1 MKDFALDAHGDI
13 LIEAGKMV
21 LVHGKEQEIQKI
33 RQVLG
38 TKLGEWAFDEKEGID
53 FDALSQKQPDLQR
66 IRETL
71 QNGLQEINASYV
83 LQSCSY
89 NVQERTLYV
98 QATAAA
104 QEVLECYVPIAT
116 KQ

>member
-38 TKLGEWAFDEKEGID
+38 TKLGEWALKAVTG
-53 FDALSQKQPDLQR
+53 
-66 IRETL
+66 
-71 QNGLQEINASYV
+71 
-83 LQSCSY
+83 
-89 NVQERTLYV
+89 
-98 QATAAA
+98 
-104 QEVLECYVPIAT
+104 
-116 KQ
+116 

>member
-1 MKDFALDAHGDI
+1 MKDFALDAQGDI
-13 LIEAGKMV
+13 LIEAGKIV

-71 QNGLQEINASYV
+71 QNGLQEINAAYV

-89 NVQERTLYV
+89 DVQERTLHV
-98 QATAAA
+98 QAAAA
-104 QEVLECYVPIAT
+104 SQEIMECYVPIDT

>member
-1 MKDFALDAHGDI
+1 MKDFALDDHGDI
-13 LIEAGKMV
+13 LIEAGKIV

-38 TKLGEWAFDEKEGID
+38 TKLGEWEFDDKEGID
-53 FDALSQKQPDLQR
+53 FAALSQKQPDLQR
-66 IRETL
+66 IRETM
-71 QNGLQEINASYV
+71 QNGLKEIHESYV

-98 QATAAA
+98 QATAEA
-104 QEVLECYVPIAT
+104 QEVMEFYVPIDT

>member
-1 MKDFALDAHGDI
+1 MKDFALDEHGDI
-13 LIEAGKMV
+13 LIEAGKIV

-38 TKLGEWAFDEKEGID
+38 TKLGEWEFDDKEGID
-53 FDALSQKQPDLQR
+53 FAALSQKQPDLQR

-71 QNGLQEINASYV
+71 QNGLQEIQESYV
-83 LQSCSY
+83 LQSCRY
-89 NVQERTLYV
+89 NVYERTLYV
-98 QATAAA
+98 QAAAAA
-104 QEVLECYVPIAT
+104 QEDLEFYVPIDT

>member
-1 MKDFALDAHGDI
+1 MKDFALDEHGDI
-13 LIEAGKMV
+13 LIEAGKIV

-38 TKLGEWAFDEKEGID
+38 TKLGEWEFDDKEGID
-53 FDALSQKQPDLQR
+53 FAALSQKQPDLQR

-71 QNGLQEINASYV
+71 QNGLKEIHESYV

-89 NVQERTLYV
+89 NAGTDVICTGSRSGTGRSGILC
-98 QATAAA
+98 AD
-104 QEVLECYVPIAT
+104 
-116 KQ
+116 